1 MRVPRTI
8 VRHGLPRDAPF
19 GSSRIALGS
28 VTMTLLLVSNR
39 LPVTLKRV
47 GDRLDVRV
55 NPGGVAAGLASFY
68 REHGARWFGWPRDV
82 APSRSREIPTRLQKG
97 FGVHSLF
104 LLQQLGRAFHL

>member
-55 NPGGVAAGLASFY
+55 NPGGVAAGLPSLY
-68 REHGARWFGWPRDV
+68 REHGARRFCLPRRV
-82 APSRSREIPTRLQKG
+82 PPPRAREIAARLEKE
-97 FGVHSLF
+97 VYCHPAVLS
-104 LLQQLGRAFHL
+104 

>member
-82 APSRSREIPTRLQKG
+82 APSQSREIATRLEEE
-97 FGVHSLF
+97 VHFHPRF
-104 LLQQLGRAFHL
+104 LSQHPPRAFFS